1 MALNHPGGTCTSLCV
16 KCGGNTAAAP
26 DPPPPALCMQILP
39 LQLLSLLVIP
49 VFWTL
54 PRLADLQ
61 LATTVAVMVR
71 AAESPARSRSAGSK

>member
-1 MALNHPGGTCTSLCV
+1 
-16 KCGGNTAAAP
+16 
-26 DPPPPALCMQILP
+26 MQILP